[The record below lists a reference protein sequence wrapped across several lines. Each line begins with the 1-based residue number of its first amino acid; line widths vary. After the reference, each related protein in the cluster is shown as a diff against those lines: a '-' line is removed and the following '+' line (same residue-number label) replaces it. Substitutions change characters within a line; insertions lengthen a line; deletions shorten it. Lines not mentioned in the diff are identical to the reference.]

1 MTKTFLQWCEDKNL
15 ELPLLNEKAA
25 RSGFAHWA
33 YPDLY
38 VRSHYPDGWF
48 MPRAADAR
56 QKMGDHDPTH
66 TLHTSLHQI
75 PKSLGGNDAIHHK
88 EAHPALQTAEG
99 GKRSHKHT

>member
-1 MTKTFLQWCEDKNL
+1 MAKTFYQWAEEKNL

-25 RSGFAHWA
+25 RAGTAHWA

-66 TLHTSLHQI
+66 TLHSDLHQT
-75 PKSLGGNDAIHHK
+75 KNLGGKPIHHK
-88 EAHPALQTAEG
+88 DAHPALQTALG
-99 GKRSHKHT
+99 GKKSHDHG

>member
-1 MTKTFLQWCEDKNL
+1 MAKTFYQWAEEKNL

-25 RSGFAHWA
+25 RAGFAHWA

-66 TLHTSLHQI
+66 TLHSDLHQAKI
-75 PKSLGGNDAIHHK
+75 LGGQPIHHK
-88 EAHPALQTAEG
+88 DSHPALQTALG
-99 GKRSHKHT
+99 GKKSHDHG